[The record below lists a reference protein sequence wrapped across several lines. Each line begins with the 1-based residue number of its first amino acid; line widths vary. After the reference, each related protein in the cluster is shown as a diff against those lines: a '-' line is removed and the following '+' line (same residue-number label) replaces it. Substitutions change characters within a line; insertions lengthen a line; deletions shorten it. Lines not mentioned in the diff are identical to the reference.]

1 MEEVRGID
9 EGVLGEFA
17 AEVKEAAGRVEK
29 KGLGLEI
36 IGLEEG
42 FYNRLEG
49 GEEDDSESG
58 SGSGSGSE
66 TDSGSGV
73 SSSEEEEEEED
84 AIDEVNIGGLNL
96 NLAPPPPPPTQQQ
109 VPTTTTTTTTTISRG
124 LLIEEIN

>member
-42 FYNRLEG
+42 FYKRLEG

-58 SGSGSGSE
+58 SGSE

-73 SSSEEEEEEED
+73 SSSEEEEEED

-109 VPTTTTTTTTTISRG
+109 VPTTTTTTTTISRG

>member
-73 SSSEEEEEEED
+73 SSSEEEEEED

-109 VPTTTTTTTTTISRG
+109 VPTTTTTTTISRG